1 MQLLFLS
8 KKTHLLVVV
17 LGLELDHLTHPAHL
31 ANLDEHDEDDGEHE
45 DQSNQTHNGHLVRA
59 VEGRHAILKEKTKRT
74 QLSVKMVDMNSM
86 KTCPSVTFY
95 FMKNSF

>member
-1 MQLLFLS
+1 MLIMRLLFLS

-59 VEGRHAILKEKTKRT
+59 VEGRHAILTK
-74 QLSVKMVDMNSM
+74 D
-86 KTCPSVTFY
+86 
-95 FMKNSF
+95 KNNQTIS